1 MRPVKAAAT
10 QSAICVKKKNGCTLT
25 IHHPNTP
32 LSKELERVLNGV

>member
-1 MRPVKAAAT
+1 MRPVKAAAM
-10 QSAICVKKKNGCTLT
+10 QSAICVKKNGCTLT